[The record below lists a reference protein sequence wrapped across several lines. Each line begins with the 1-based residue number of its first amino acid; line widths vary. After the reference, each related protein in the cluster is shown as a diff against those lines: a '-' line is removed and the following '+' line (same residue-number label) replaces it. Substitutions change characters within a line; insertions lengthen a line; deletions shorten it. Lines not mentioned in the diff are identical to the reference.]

1 MLPMI
6 TNLTQPSADQEAI
19 DNRSCLRLS
28 EVMEEAKGK
37 VFGIRGMLHN
47 KSYGLCNSSM
57 MSSISVLHA
66 SPGSSPPFK
75 IFKESFVQC

>member
-1 MLPMI
+1 
-6 TNLTQPSADQEAI
+6 
-19 DNRSCLRLS
+19 
-28 EVMEEAKGK
+28 MEEAKGK
-37 VFGIRGMLHN
+37 IFGIRGMLHN